1 MMKGMLSV
9 TRNRVSRPLLT
20 HSPSSFQLV
29 SPSLYTHRRQIISL
43 VQQGLTDF
51 HAFSGLP
58 WWATISA
65 STIMVKTAL
74 LPLVRL
80 QIMASQRLG
89 NAMPEINN
97 LRMLLN
103 KSLSD
108 QSANTSAEKM
118 EALKTFFRGTSAAMT
133 IHNASLVPLMV
144 YPILNVSVFITFVIS
159 MRGML
164 NHDTTGALANGGMYW
179 FRDLIAADDTMILPF
194 TAISA
199 TYLASEL
206 AFRGGAGPR
215 MIFFKDAL
223 QCFVLLA
230 APITTTLPAGVF
242 CYWIP
247 SSLFGI
253 AQNYLMKQPAI
264 MRLLR
269 IPVPTSSSF
278 KIPKE

>member
-1 MMKGMLSV
+1 MMKGLL
-9 TRNRVSRPLLT
+9 TRNKIPRTLSSHLL
-20 HSPSSFQLV
+20 SPSQYLA
-29 SPSLYTHRRQIISL
+29 RREIISI

-51 HAFSGLP
+51 HALSGLP

-65 STIMVKTAL
+65 STILVKSAL

-89 NAMPEINN
+89 NAMPEIND
-97 LRMLLN
+97 LRMLLT
-103 KSLSD
+103 KSLSEK
-108 QSANTSAEKM
+108 SANTSTEKS
-118 EALKTFFRGTSAAMT
+118 EALKSFFQGASAILT
-133 IHNASLVPLMV
+133 IHNASFVPLLV
-144 YPILNVSVFITFVIS
+144 YPILNVSVFVTFVIS
-159 MRGML
+159 MRGMFD
-164 NHDTTGALANGGMYW
+164 HDTTGALANGGIYW

-199 TYLASEL
+199 TYLAIEL

-215 MIFFKDAL
+215 MLFFKDAL

-253 AQNYLMKQPAI
+253 AQNYLMKQPAV

-278 KIPKE
+278 RIPKD